1 MDQSLN
7 PSILFIPHPSALI
20 PVKLSRMT
28 LTITELDAGGGGHER
43 VALGVDEA
51 SGYRGIIAVHSTA
64 LGPALG
70 GTRFWNY
77 ASDGEALTD
86 ALRLSRGM
94 TYKNALA
101 RIPFGGGKSV
111 IIGDNRTR
119 ERASV
124 FRAHGR
130 FVETFEGRYIT
141 AEDVGTSPADMELC
155 RAETRHAAGLVGR
168 SGDPSPFTAHG
179 VFRAMQAAARFRWGA
194 DSLAGRTVA
203 LQGLGNVGLNL
214 ARELREAGARLVVA
228 DVDPERARRAA
239 AELGAAAVEPAEI
252 YGAAAD
258 VFAPCALGGVLNDET
273 LPRLTVEI
281 VCGAANNQL
290 LEARHGDAL
299 DARGILYA
307 PDYAANAGGVINGCR
322 ELLGWTPQR
331 SYERVH
337 ALYDTLLDIFRLS
350 RDQNVPTHLAADRL
364 AEARLRAGVG
374 PR

>member
-1 MDQSLN
+1 M
-7 PSILFIPHPSALI
+7 
-20 PVKLSRMT
+20 
-28 LTITELDAGGGGHER
+28 TITELDARGGGHER
-43 VALGVDEA
+43 VALCSDPE

-77 ASDGEALTD
+77 ASDEEALTD

-101 RIPFGGGKSV
+101 DVPFGGGKSV

-119 ERASV
+119 EREKI
-124 FRAHGR
+124 FHAHGR
-130 FVETFEGRYIT
+130 FVETFGGGYIT

-155 RAETRHAAGLVGR
+155 RAETQRVAGLTGR

-179 VFRAMQAAARFRWGA
+179 VFRAMQAAAQFRWGA

-203 LQGLGNVGLNL
+203 LQGLGNVGVNL
-214 ARELREAGARLVVA
+214 ARELRDAGAQLVVT

-239 AELGAAAVEPAEI
+239 DELGAASVAPEEI
-252 YGAAAD
+252 YGVAAD

-273 LPRLTVEI
+273 LTQLKVEI

-299 DARGILYA
+299 DAHGILYA

-322 ELLGWTPQR
+322 ELLGWTPER

-337 ALYDTLLDIFRLS
+337 ALYDTLLHIFSLAHS
-350 RDQNVPTHLAADRL
+350 EGTPTHAAADRL
-364 AEARLRAGVG
+364 AEERLRAVKTND
-374 PR
+374 

>member
-1 MDQSLN
+1 M
-7 PSILFIPHPSALI
+7 
-20 PVKLSRMT
+20 
-28 LTITELDAGGGGHER
+28 TITELDAGGGGSHER
-43 VALGVDEA
+43 AAMCVDEA

-70 GTRFWNY
+70 GTRFWDY
-77 ASDGEALTD
+77 ASDAEALTD

-101 RIPFGGGKSV
+101 GIPFGGGKSV

-119 ERASV
+119 EREGI

-130 FVETFEGRYIT
+130 FVETFAGRYIT

-155 RAETRHAAGLVGR
+155 RAETRHAAGLAGR

-179 VFRAMQAAARFRWGA
+179 VFRAMQAAAKFRWGA
-194 DSLAGRTVA
+194 DSLSGRTVA

-214 ARELREAGARLVVA
+214 ARELRDAGARLVVA
-228 DVDPERARRAA
+228 DVDAGRARRAA
-239 AELGAAAVEPAEI
+239 DELGARPVAPDEI
-252 YGAAAD
+252 YGVAAD
-258 VFAPCALGGVLNDET
+258 VFAPCALGGGLNDET
-273 LPRLTVEI
+273 LPRLKAEI

-299 DARGILYA
+299 DARGLLYA

-322 ELLGWTPQR
+322 ELLGWTPEH

-337 ALYDTLLDIFRLS
+337 ALYDTLLHIFALA
-350 RDQNVPTHLAADRL
+350 RDAGMPTHAAADRL
-364 AEARLRAGVG
+364 AEERLRGAASA
-374 PR
+374 RS